1 MKCRFAAARGLVV
14 VAVMSMLVA
23 GCGRFFARRDGGSG
37 TYNPGSVS
45 PLEPERGRREAAAT
59 DNEPAPERPPRKE
72 VVLASP
78 RSVQPRAPASLAV
91 WRKAMASRGMRIVVS
106 VDERSLWVMRDSLV
120 VFRAPVAV
128 GMHEGFTYRGKRYD
142 FRTPVGERKVLAKAP
157 DPIWRPPDWHYF
169 EKVVQLKLEP
179 VQLALGSKVQLADG
193 SFIEVRGDQV
203 GRVNQSGYFAPFT
216 PGNEIVFDGKIFI
229 PPHGTAQRQIPLILG
244 TRKLEIGDG
253 YLIHGTPDEFTIGEA
268 VSHGC
273 VRMYNDDV
281 MRVYEMAPVGTA
293 VFIY

>member
-1 MKCRFAAARGLVV
+1 MKCRYTAARGLAA
-14 VAVMSMLVA
+14 VAVLSLLVA
-23 GCGRFFARRDGGSG
+23 GCGRFFSRRNSGSG
-37 TYNPGSVS
+37 TYDPAAVT
-45 PLEPERGRREAAAT
+45 PLEPERGRRQAAT
-59 DNEPAPERPPRKE
+59 DDAPPAERRPPKE
-72 VVLASP
+72 TVPASP
-78 RSVQPRAPASLAV
+78 RSVRPRAATSVVV
-91 WRKAMASRGMRIVVS
+91 WRKAMTSRGTRIVVS
-106 VDERSLWVMRDSLV
+106 VEERALWVMRDSAV

-142 FRTPVGERKVLAKAP
+142 FRTPVGQRKVLAKAP
-157 DPIWRPPDWHYF
+157 DPIWKPPDWHYY
-169 EKVVQLKLEP
+169 EKVVQQELEP
-179 VQLALGSKVQLADG
+179 VQLALGSRAQLADG

-203 GRVNQSGYFAPFT
+203 GRVNPFGNFAPFT